1 MAVYKHI
8 LASKQKQI
16 DSYMQFI
23 VSEPLTY
30 SQKEK
35 LEIEIQKLIKE
46 KNQMLNSSLADL
58 LQIQIYTIQAASWI
72 NKT

>member
-1 MAVYKHI
+1 MAVYKQI
-8 LASKQKQI
+8 LVSKQKQI
-16 DSYMQFI
+16 DSYMQFM
-23 VSEPLTY
+23 VSQPLTY